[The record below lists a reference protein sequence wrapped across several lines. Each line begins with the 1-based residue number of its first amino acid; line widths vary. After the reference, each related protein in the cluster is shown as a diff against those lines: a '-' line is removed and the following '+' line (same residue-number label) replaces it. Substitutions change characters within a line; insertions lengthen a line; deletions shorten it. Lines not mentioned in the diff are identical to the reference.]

1 MSFLPVGR
9 FAPSPTGPLHRGSLF
24 IAVASYLDARARGG
38 RWLLRIED
46 LDTQRCRPHYQDL
59 ILQTLQRYALN
70 WDGEVWRQSA
80 RREVYAE
87 FLQRLHLHPGLY
99 ACRCSRLHLRGQERY
114 PGTCRHRGLDGAE
127 HALRVCVDA
136 RRIDFDDRLHG
147 AQSDQPATQCGDF
160 VVWRREQGA
169 AYQLAVVVDDALQ
182 GITDVVRG
190 ADLLESTGWQIALQ
204 EALRLARPRYGHLP
218 LLTEPG
224 GAKLAKRHHA
234 VPLDAHRASA
244 ELLAVL
250 RLLGQ
255 APPAELDGAAPS
267 VVLAWASAHWRPA
280 AFHGRREIALA
291 RRTGS

>member
-169 AYQLAVVVDDALQ
+169 AYQLAVVVDDALS
-182 GITDVVRG
+182 GVNSVLRG
-190 ADLLESTGWQIALQ
+190 ADLLDNTARQIFLQ
-204 EALRLARPRYGHLP
+204 QMLGLARPEYTHLP
-218 LLTEPG
+218 LLRDAQG
-224 GAKLAKRHHA
+224 RKLSKQNHA
-234 VPLDAHRASA
+234 PAISLEDPVS
-244 ELLAVL
+244 ELAAVL
-250 RLLGQ
+250 AALGHPVS
-255 APPAELDGAAPS
+255 PPLCRQGCAAM
-267 VVLAWASAHWRPA
+267 LAAVASDWDVRRIPLPA
-280 AFHGRREIALA
+280 
-291 RRTGS
+291 

>member
-1 MSFLPVGR
+1 M
-9 FAPSPTGPLHRGSLF
+9 
-24 IAVASYLDARARGG
+24 
-38 RWLLRIED
+38 RIED
-46 LDTQRCRPHYQDL
+46 LDHARLRPGSAAA
-59 ILQTLQRYALN
+59 ILTTLEAFELH
-70 WDGEVWRQSA
+70 WDGAIEYQSRRTEHYRA
-80 RREVYAE
+80 ALERLEALGLTFPCSCSRRERASE
-87 FLQRLHLHPGLY
+87 
-99 ACRCSRLHLRGQERY
+99 AAGQGRY
-114 PGTCRHRGLDGAE
+114 PGTCRGGTRHSGPSATRLWIDEQLALTFEDTFQGQIAFPAGTLGDVIVRRRDG
-127 HALRVCVDA
+127 VY
-136 RRIDFDDRLHG
+136 
-147 AQSDQPATQCGDF
+147 
-160 VVWRREQGA
+160 

-182 GITDVVRG
+182 GITAVVRG

-204 EALRLARPRYGHLP
+204 RSLGLPRPRYAHLP

>member
-127 HALRVCVDA
+127 HALRVYVDA
-136 RRIDFDDRLHG
+136 RRIDFDDRLCG
-147 AQSDQPATQCGDF
+147 AQSDQPATQCGDL
-160 VVWRREQGA
+160 VVWRRDQNA
-169 AYQLAVVVDDALQ
+169 SYQLAVVVDDACS
-182 GITDVVRG
+182 GVNSVVRG
-190 ADLLESTGWQIALQ
+190 ADLLDNTARQIYLQQMLALATP
-204 EALRLARPRYGHLP
+204 EYAHLP
-218 LLTEPG
+218 LLCDAQG
-224 GAKLAKRHHA
+224 RKLSKQNHA
-234 VPLDAHRASA
+234 PAVSLEDPVS
-244 ELLAVL
+244 ELAAILT
-250 RLLGQ
+250 RLGH
-255 APPAELDGAAPS
+255 PVAPS
-267 VVLAWASAHWRPA
+267 LCRQGCGAMLAAAAADWDVRRIPPTTGPA
-280 AFHGRREIALA
+280 
-291 RRTGS
+291 T

>member
-1 MSFLPVGR
+1 MGSFV
-9 FAPSPTGPLHRGSLF
+9 
-24 IAVASYLDARARGG
+24 DARHHGG
-38 RWLLRIED
+38 RWRVRIEDIDPRCVPGSADQILRTLEAFGLEWDGPVEVQSQRTESYRAALEQLRAAGATFECTCSRSELAAYGALTSRYPGLCRSGPRRDGPSATRLRIE
-46 LDTQRCRPHYQDL
+46 
-59 ILQTLQRYALN
+59 
-70 WDGEVWRQSA
+70 
-80 RREVYAE
+80 
-87 FLQRLHLHPGLY
+87 
-99 ACRCSRLHLRGQERY
+99 
-114 PGTCRHRGLDGAE
+114 
-127 HALRVCVDA
+127 ALRIFTFEDRFQGPFSCPAGSLGDVVV
-136 RRIDFDDRLHG
+136 RRRDGVF
-147 AQSDQPATQCGDF
+147 
-160 VVWRREQGA
+160 